1 MQTRR
6 APEMTKVERR
16 QYLELLETHP
26 AQYLR
31 IAEDTIRKYP
41 DDTEGYE
48 HCADYYSEME
58 RYDEALRYLDKVLE
72 LDPDKIVIR
81 FERGTVLHCA
91 GRYREALQAFDEVGP
106 TDREW
111 FGDIMLVSR
120 ATCHAYLGD
129 LEAALAECAK
139 IADDYSFPSLYG
151 EFGGTKAQII
161 ETVRRVAGAVRKD

>member
-1 MQTRR
+1 
-6 APEMTKVERR
+6 MTQIERR

-26 AQYLR
+26 AQFLR

-48 HCADYYSEME
+48 HCANYYSEME

-72 LDPDKIVIR
+72 LDPEKIVIQ
-81 FERGTVLHCA
+81 FERGTILLCA
-91 GRYREALQAFDEVGP
+91 GRYREALQALDEVGP
-106 TDREW
+106 TDGEW
-111 FGDIMLVSR
+111 FGDVMLVSR

-139 IADDYSFPSLYG
+139 IADDYYFPSLYG

-161 ETVRRVAGAVRKD
+161 ETVRRVATAARKDWSLL